1 MCHIMLL
8 TERLEADASRNS
20 RESLTPPCLK
30 PTYQIE
36 INHDEDS
43 GTDFLKQQKKMLVT
57 HESQREMP

>member
-1 MCHIMLL
+1 VLNVMLF

-20 RESLTPPCLK
+20 RESLTPPILK

-43 GTDFLKQQKKMLVT
+43 GTNFHKSAL
-57 HESQREMP
+57 HS